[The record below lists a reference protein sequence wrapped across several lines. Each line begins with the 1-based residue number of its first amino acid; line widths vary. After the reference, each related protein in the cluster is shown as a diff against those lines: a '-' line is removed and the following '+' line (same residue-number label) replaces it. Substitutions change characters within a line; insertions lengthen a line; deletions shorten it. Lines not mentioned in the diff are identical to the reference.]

1 MARDLDTPGSWS
13 FGVSAQDGGGL
24 STIRPAHDGQV
35 AAGAT
40 FLSAFLTTAYS
51 HPRAIDASLALPTG
65 G

>member
-1 MARDLDTPGSWS
+1 MARDVHTLGPWS

-24 STIRPAHDGQV
+24 STIRPAHGGQV

-40 FLSAFLTTAYS
+40 FLSAFLTTADS
-51 HPRAIDASLALPTG
+51 HLRAIHASLTCPTG